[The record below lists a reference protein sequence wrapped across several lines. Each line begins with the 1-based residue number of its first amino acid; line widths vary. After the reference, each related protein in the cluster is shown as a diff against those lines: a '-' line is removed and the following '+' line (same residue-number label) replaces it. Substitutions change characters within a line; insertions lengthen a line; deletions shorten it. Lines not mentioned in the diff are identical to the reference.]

1 MHQNELKWIKT
12 NRNELK
18 WMKII
23 KNELNVIKTTELY
36 TKTEL
41 KRTKINKTSD
51 VSSSQDCVELIVRE
65 QFSAE
70 LDENH
75 KIGSEIW
82 HPPVEGTVVYPHY
95 LQFFLHPNRGCLG
108 ILNHQQ

>member
-1 MHQNELKWIKT
+1 
-12 NRNELK
+12 
-18 WMKII
+18 MKII

-65 QFSAE
+65 

-75 KIGSEIW
+75 KIASEIW

-95 LQFFLHPNRGCLG
+95 LQFFFTSKPWLFGNSEPSTVAPETPWLEDE
-108 ILNHQQ
+108 